1 MKSGQLR
8 ASHVVRSLIILLIA
22 LIALSLTSA
31 QAKAQTMGIHGMAV
45 FGDESGW
52 FAAHLPMFHAPHD
65 YQVLLAVEFADP
77 KTEQSFRQLLKHKPE
92 LWSLEPAAFE
102 LAQLWQTKNP
112 RVGFDAKLYQGH
124 FERGGQLKFAN
135 QAIRVKQLLFWQ
147 QLNPTQRLASQAH
160 YRIVTSAKHRYAI
173 KTLDQRPD
181 FDHIV
186 RIESGKFPNGSVL
199 TVSTPTFKDPK
210 RPDQILLDAAFAK
223 QSLRVQ
229 TIYLDSLDLQ

>member
-22 LIALSLTSA
+22 LITLSLTSA
-31 QAKAQTMGIHGMAV
+31 QAKAPTTGVHGMAV

-65 YQVLLAVEFADP
+65 YQVLLALEFVEA
-77 KTEQSFRQLLKHKPE
+77 KTEQSFRKLLSDKTE
-92 LWSLEPAAFE
+92 LWSLEPAPFE

-112 RVGFDAKLYQGH
+112 RVGFDAQLYQGH
-124 FERGGQLKFAN
+124 FERGGQLKFAS
-135 QAIRVKQLLFWQ
+135 QAVRVKEVLFWQ
-147 QLNPTQRLASQAH
+147 QLNPAQRVSPQAR
-160 YRIVTSAKHRYAI
+160 YRIFKSAKHSYAVKI
-173 KTLDQRPD
+173 LDQRPD

-186 RIESGKFPNGSVL
+186 RIDADQLPNKNGITL
-199 TVSTPTFKDPK
+199 EATTLRDPMS
-210 RPDQILLDAAFAK
+210 PDQPLLEAAFAK
-223 QSLRVQ
+223 QPLRVQ